1 MSTAYNQSQ
10 GSVSNFTDS
19 YNSTSS
25 SPDVRQPQVP
35 ASFDVLEKSIEA
47 LAMNCV
53 DLEKRLDPVL
63 RHEPEA
69 TENRPKEAQPTVVSV
84 AQRINDTSAKVHV
97 LNNQL
102 NSILRRLEL

>member
-1 MSTAYNQSQ
+1 MSAVYGNNQAA
-10 GSVSNFTDS
+10 VFTDS
-19 YNSTSS
+19 YHNATTAS
-25 SPDVRQPQVP
+25 DARQAQVP

-47 LAMNCV
+47 LAMNCSEM
-53 DLEKRLDPVL
+53 EKRLEPVL

-69 TENRPKEAQPTVVSV
+69 TENRPKEAQATVVGV
-84 AQRINDTSAKVHV
+84 AQRVNDTSARVHI